1 MFFDLSS
8 SVTCRFRIL
17 SQKLLKTLLLRKL
30 QSTTKIAYLN
40 NSYLHNFGH
49 KSYHKWQGNVFD
61 KIITRRY
68 SKYSQV
74 FVRKRP
80 LKVLPAFE
88 AK

>member
-1 MFFDLSS
+1 MFFNLRS
-8 SVTCRFRIL
+8 SVTYCFIF
-17 SQKLLKTLLLRKL
+17 QP
-30 QSTTKIAYLN
+30 KIIENIIVQEIAMYNRNFCLP

-49 KSYHKWQGNVFD
+49 KTYHKWQGNVFD